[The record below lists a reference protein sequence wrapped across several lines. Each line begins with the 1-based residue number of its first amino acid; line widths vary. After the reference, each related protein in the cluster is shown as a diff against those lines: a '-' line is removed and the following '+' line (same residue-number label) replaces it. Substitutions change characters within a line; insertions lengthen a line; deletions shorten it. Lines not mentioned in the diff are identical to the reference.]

1 MISKATFYEPT
12 IENVNKLIEYLTSLV
27 GKEISLFSI
36 RQNIFKTRWLQ
47 REKKLRAQYFT
58 KMRTIIFILFSIG
71 TANSY
76 CQPIKYNGV
85 YESKIDDVYSTYIR
99 FYADGIILKTTTESK
114 SIEVI
119 RKWFNYENLKEL
131 QSGFFITDKNE
142 FTIST
147 FGPNLEQNFI
157 LTGIFKK
164 NSDVFELTIHHY
176 DEGMVKS
183 NKYERL
189 FVFRAFE

>member
-1 MISKATFYEPT
+1 MI
-12 IENVNKLIEYLTSLV
+12 
-27 GKEISLFSI
+27 
-36 RQNIFKTRWLQ
+36 
-47 REKKLRAQYFT
+47 
-58 KMRTIIFILFSIG
+58 RTLIFILFSIG
-71 TANSY
+71 AANSY
-76 CQPIKYNGV
+76 GQQIKYNGV

-99 FYADGIILKTTTESK
+99 FYADGMVHKTTAESNSK
-114 SIEVI
+114 EVI
-119 RKWFNYENLKEL
+119 RKLFNNENLEEL

-147 FGPNLEQNFI
+147 IGPNLKQTFI
-157 LTGIFKK
+157 LTGTFKS
-164 NSDVFELTIHHY
+164 NEAFELTLHRY

>member
-1 MISKATFYEPT
+1 M
-12 IENVNKLIEYLTSLV
+12 
-27 GKEISLFSI
+27 
-36 RQNIFKTRWLQ
+36 
-47 REKKLRAQYFT
+47 RA
-58 KMRTIIFILFSIG
+58 IIFILFSIEA
-71 TANSY
+71 ANSY

-85 YESKIDDVYSTYIR
+85 YESRIDDVYSTYIR
-99 FYADGIILKTTTESK
+99 FYADGIVLKTTTESK

-147 FGPNLEQNFI
+147 IGPNLKQTFI
-157 LTGIFKK
+157 LTGTFKSK
-164 NSDVFELTIHHY
+164 EAFELTIHRY

-183 NKYERL
+183 NKYEHL

>member
-1 MISKATFYEPT
+1 
-12 IENVNKLIEYLTSLV
+12 
-27 GKEISLFSI
+27 
-36 RQNIFKTRWLQ
+36 
-47 REKKLRAQYFT
+47 
-58 KMRTIIFILFSIG
+58 MRTIIFILFSIVA
-71 TANSY
+71 ANSY

-85 YESKIDDVYSTYIR
+85 YESKIGDVYSTYIR

-119 RKWFNYENLKEL
+119 RKLLDYENLEER
-131 QSGFFITDKNE
+131 QSGFFIADKDE

-147 FGPNLEQNFI
+147 IGPNLKQTYI
-157 LTGIFKK
+157 LTGIFKSK
-164 NSDVFELTIHHY
+164 EAFELTIHRY

-183 NKYERL
+183 NKYEHL